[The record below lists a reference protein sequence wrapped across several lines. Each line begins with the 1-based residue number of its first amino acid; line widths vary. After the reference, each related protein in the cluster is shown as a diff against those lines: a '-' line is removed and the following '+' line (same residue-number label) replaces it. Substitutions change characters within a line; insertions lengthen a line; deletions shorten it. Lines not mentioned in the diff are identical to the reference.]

1 MGKGRVVG
9 KGTLD
14 VLVKGKPPGHLGPLN
29 QTSKNT
35 DQPTTCDVQYA
46 VTVFFTYISYYITC
60 LVYMCDATH
69 IPS

>member
-35 DQPTTCDVQYA
+35 DQPTTSFSL
-46 VTVFFTYISYYITC
+46 TFPIT
-60 LVYMCDATH
+60 LHV
-69 IPS
+69 